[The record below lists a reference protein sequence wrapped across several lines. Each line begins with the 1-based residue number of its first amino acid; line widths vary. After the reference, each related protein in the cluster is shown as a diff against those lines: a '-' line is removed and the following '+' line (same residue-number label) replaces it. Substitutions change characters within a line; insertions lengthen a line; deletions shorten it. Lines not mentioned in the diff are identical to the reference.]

1 MTATIRVGRCLGA
14 LQCERAKLVARTA
27 LTLSVIFALF
37 IATLTVLCRK
47 GIVAIY
53 TEDAAVA
60 ALAAQLLLYQA
71 AYQIVDGLQVTG
83 IGVLRGH
90 NDTRIIS
97 AICFVAYWII
107 GLPLGFALARTNLLT
122 PAMMRRSKNGG
133 CERFRPY

>member
-1 MTATIRVGRCLGA
+1 M
-14 LQCERAKLVARTA
+14 
-27 LTLSVIFALF
+27 
-37 IATLTVLCRK
+37 LCRN

-83 IGVLRGH
+83 IGILRGH

-97 AICFVAYWII
+97 VICFAAYWII
-107 GLPLGFALARTNLLT
+107 GLPLGFALARTSLLT
-122 PAMMRRSKNGG
+122 PAMGAAGFWVAYIVALGFGAACYLLRVRHLHALEAGDMLLRVRR
-133 CERFRPY
+133 